1 MMMAPPQ
8 VVGVLLKKPGQR
20 EDSLTHPRVPPLD
33 PQEIK
38 IRGELYVENLG
49 EQRMVTIRM
58 GWLWVEGTPMR
69 LPLRALNLRQATPSL
84 CQPHDSALGFTLSN
98 PQNGTLATFW
108 ADTEP
113 IYWSWV
119 RAIAAELVRQTPFR
133 AQRCLNFLE
142 ILTIC
147 PRGPVP
153 LPDSP
158 TESRRRSRSE
168 LRSWFRNSSKEREV
182 NSSITSEEYRRRARS
197 ELRGWSSNSSDEDVH
212 GEFRS
217 IPHIL
222 PKELPPTRPWASSES
237 SEGSDDS
244 LPWGGGQ
251 SSVDSADSVNG
262 ICTTVLPPPETKE
275 QRIERYKEARRRENE
290 ARSRRVVEEDARRR
304 KAWAEENNNIVSL
317 TKLTRICHSAE
328 IEKNVENNNNNNN
341 NNNKNHNIV
350 LLPSTNGVQATRRN
364 GSVSRE
370 KSAKD
375 VSSCSLTT
383 VRRRSPES
391 RTTTTTNGS
400 ILEGEKFEVI
410 KSSLVKVPGNSV
422 RFEEHR
428 NLANSVKLISSQP
441 KTDSVSGSVGE
452 RRSRARERRCVR
464 DRGLTTLINHSS
476 NVDTQVE
483 TICDRKERLAPVSSR
498 IPIYQQVQTP
508 ALEVSATTL
517 TSLPTLSLTRP
528 SALKHRDTTL
538 QPKSPTSFS
547 LAPEPPEEAIARLL
561 KRCQRVDHYVP
572 VRDKLTLFESL
583 SRLGGRLARSTE
595 DLGRAKANPSPRGK
609 QRARSL
615 HDLNRA
621 AKSVPVRE
629 MCRFFE
635 GEKSTEETTGHVHIQ
650 RPRFCSDSALTS
662 RSRTWSD
669 AGVVANLTLSTP
681 SSTYTPNKK
690 SSTKSTGRRRQYA
703 K

>member
-8 VVGVLLKKPGQR
+8 VVGVLLKKPGQH
-20 EDSLTHPRVPPLD
+20 DDPQPHPRVPPTD

-38 IRGELYVENLG
+38 IRGELYVEDLG

-69 LPLRALNLRQATPSL
+69 LPLRALNLRQAAPSL
-84 CQPHDSALGFTLSN
+84 CQPHVSSLGFTLSN

-168 LRSWFRNSSKEREV
+168 LRPWLRTSSTERQMNGSPTLED
-182 NSSITSEEYRRRARS
+182 SRRRARS
-197 ELRGWSSNSSDEDVH
+197 ELRGWSSNSSDEDVL

-217 IPHIL
+217 IPAHIM
-222 PKELPPTRPWASSES
+222 PNDKNSRPWAFSES

-251 SSVDSADSVNG
+251 SSVDSVDSVNG
-262 ICTTVLPPPETKE
+262 TTNVIPEPETRE
-275 QRIERYKEARRRENE
+275 QRIQRYKEARRRENE
-290 ARSRRVVEEDARRR
+290 ARSKRVVEEDARRR
-304 KAWAEENNNIVSL
+304 KASRAEENNNNVSL
-317 TKLTRICHSAE
+317 TKLTKLTCLTYPNVNQLR
-328 IEKNVENNNNNNN
+328 NVENNNNNNN
-341 NNNKNHNIV
+341 KNQNVVIVTSKNGIDNMDNGVKNIV
-350 LLPSTNGVQATRRN
+350 
-364 GSVSRE
+364 E
-370 KSAKD
+370 KSRNDISLGCRIFLGNDSSMD
-375 VSSCSLTT
+375 V
-383 VRRRSPES
+383 VD
-391 RTTTTTNGS
+391 
-400 ILEGEKFEVI
+400 GE
-410 KSSLVKVPGNSV
+410 KSSLKKSTLVRVTGNFV
-422 RFEEHR
+422 RFEDNR
-428 NLANSVKLISSQP
+428 IPTNPANLAQILPKSESIS
-441 KTDSVSGSVGE
+441 E
-452 RRSRARERRCVR
+452 RRSRARERRSVR
-464 DRGLTTLINHSS
+464 ERGQQTMSLTQSTS
-476 NVDTQVE
+476 VDSQVE
-483 TICDRKERLAPVSSR
+483 TLRERKERLASISSR
-498 IPIYQQVQTP
+498 IPIPQQTRTSGV
-508 ALEVSATTL
+508 ESVSVSSL
-517 TSLPTLSLTRP
+517 TSLTSPPPSSSTTKLRDLSCPTSSSPR
-528 SALKHRDTTL
+528 
-538 QPKSPTSFS
+538 SPTSFS
-547 LAPEPPEEAIARLL
+547 VVTEPCEEAVARLL
-561 KRCQRVDHYVP
+561 ERCQRVDHYVP

-595 DLGRAKANPSPRGK
+595 DLGRAKAIPSPRGK

-635 GEKSTEETTGHVHIQ
+635 GEKCEDISRISNGQ
-650 RPRFCSDSALTS
+650 RSRFSDSLSTAS
-662 RSRTWSD
+662 RLRTWSD
-669 AGVVANLTLSTP
+669 GNVVSTMTLAQQPTSMITMKTTSKNGANSP
-681 SSTYTPNKK
+681 SK
-690 SSTKSTGRRRQYA
+690 SSGRRRQYA